1 MLTFQ
6 LTDGYCVSS
15 CAIFVEMMHHEA
27 GVQTVV
33 AGGRPTTGP
42 MQAASGSRGARG
54 YHVTDVLDPNIE
66 FVQEI
71 LANSIT
77 SDVNFLPNRTQALT
91 FSVSYAEINLKDQVR
106 KGEHIPLQFIYDA
119 ANCRIFYT
127 PKTVYNQTALWQ
139 YAADAIWKNT
149 SLCVQG
155 STGFA
160 TPGNTNLVGPPYNP
174 GAAVN
179 NTTSANT
186 TSSLAFLTAS
196 SNGGLLDSS
205 ISRNTITIA
214 GSNCLAEDTCPNG
227 FVCVSVSVCD
237 TTTNSVITAKRCEES
252 CIPSGNTCNPC
263 QPIQLTTKK
272 VGNQGLSQGY
282 CVPPPVVCGPNLKKV
297 KIGPAPPP

>member
-6 LTDGYCVSS
+6 LTDSYCVSS
-15 CAIFVEMMHHEA
+15 CAFFVEMMHHEA

-54 YHVTDVLDPNIE
+54 YHVPDVLDLNIE

-77 SDVNFLPNRTQALT
+77 SDVNFLPNRTEALT
-91 FSVSYAEINLKDQVR
+91 FSVSYAEVNLKDQVR

-139 YAADAIWKNT
+139 YAADAIWKDS

-160 TPGNTNLVGPPYNP
+160 TPNNTNLIGPPYNP
-174 GAAVN
+174 STAVN
-179 NTTSANT
+179 KTTSVNT
-186 TSSLAFLTAS
+186 TSSLAFLTTN
-196 SNGGLLDSS
+196 SNGGLPDSS
-205 ISRNTITIA
+205 NNRATTSIA
-214 GSNCLAEDTCPNG
+214 GSTCSSEGTCPNG
-227 FVCVSVSVCD
+227 FSCVDVLVCD
-237 TTTNSVITAKRCEES
+237 SDNNVATAKRCEEN

-263 QPIQLTTKK
+263 QPTQNTKKK
-272 VGNQGLSQGY
+272 VGSQSLSTGF
-282 CVPPPVVCGPNLKKV
+282 CAPPPVVCRPNSKKV